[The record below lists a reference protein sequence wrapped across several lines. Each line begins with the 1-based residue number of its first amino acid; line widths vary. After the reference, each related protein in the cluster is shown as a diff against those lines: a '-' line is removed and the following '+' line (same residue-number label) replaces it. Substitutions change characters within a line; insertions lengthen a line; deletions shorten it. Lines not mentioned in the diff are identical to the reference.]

1 MEKLYHVCHVL
12 DKEFFGIGIVFVVS
26 IFRLMLY
33 LSIFS
38 AKIRTF
44 AFQITVAKN
53 MQHSVSDYEIMS
65 PVGSYES
72 LMAAIQ
78 GGADSIYFGIEGL
91 NMRAK
96 SSNNF
101 TIDDLHQIAQI
112 CREHHIKSYL
122 TVNTIIYNNDM
133 QLMQRIIDAAKEARL
148 SAIIAADVAA
158 LMYARS
164 IGVEVHLSTQL
175 NITNTESLKFY
186 AQFADVV
193 VLARE
198 LNLDQ
203 VAAIH
208 RDIVEQQIKGP
219 SGELIRIE
227 MFAHGALCMAVS
239 GKCYLSLHEK
249 NLSANRGACNQ
260 ICRRGYT
267 VKDRDSEIEL
277 DIDNEYIMSPKDL
290 KTIHFM
296 NKMMDAGVRVFKIE
310 GRARGPE
317 YVRIVTECYKEAVQA
332 YCEGNYTEEK
342 IENWNE
348 RLATVFNRGF
358 WDGYYLGQRL
368 GEWTHRYGSGATKRK
383 VYVGKAI
390 KYFGNLGVAEFLVET
405 QSLKQGDELLI
416 TGPTTGA
423 LFLTADYMRVDLQ
436 TVETVSKG
444 EHFSIKTPEKIRPND
459 QLYKMVA
466 AERRGTA
473 HER

>member
-1 MEKLYHVCHVL
+1 MKSR
-12 DKEFFGIGIVFVVS
+12 K
-26 IFRLMLY
+26 
-33 LSIFS
+33 
-38 AKIRTF
+38 
-44 AFQITVAKN
+44 
-53 MQHSVSDYEIMS
+53 DYEIMA
-65 PVGSYES
+65 PAGSYES

-91 NMRAK
+91 NMRSK

-101 TIDDLHQIAQI
+101 TIDDLHNIAKI
-112 CREHHIKSYL
+112 CRENNLKSYL

-133 QLMQRIIDAAKEARL
+133 ELMRKIVDAAKKANL
-148 SAIIAADVAA
+148 SAIIAADVAV

-203 VAAIH
+203 VATIH
-208 RDIVEQQIKGP
+208 KDIVEQQIKGP
-219 SGELIRIE
+219 GGNLIQIE

-249 NLSANRGACNQ
+249 DLSANRGQCNQ
-260 ICRRGYT
+260 ICRRSYI
-267 VKDRDSEIEL
+267 VKDKTSDIEL
-277 DIDNEYIMSPKDL
+277 EIDNEYIMSPKDL

-317 YVRIVTECYKEAVQA
+317 YVRVVTTCYREAIES
-332 YCEGNYTEEK
+332 YCSDTFTQDK
-342 IENWNE
+342 IDVWNE
-348 RLATVFNRGF
+348 KLSTVFNRGF

-383 VYVGKAI
+383 VYVGKAV
-390 KYFGNLGVAEFLVET
+390 KHFGNLGVTEFLVET
-405 QSLKQGDELLI
+405 QSVKPGDELLI

-423 LFLTADYMRVDLQ
+423 VFITAEDIRVDFNS
-436 TVETVSKG
+436 VEEAVKG
-444 EHFSIKTPEKIRPND
+444 DHFSIKTNEKIRPND
-459 QLYKMVA
+459 QLYKMVTA
-466 AERRGTA
+466 NRRGVA